1 MLSRVLALYR
11 QHFRDHRRERMVLA
25 SVSFFLAFGAA
36 RLLVHGFRSHRQPF
50 ELWIGGVHVH
60 HYTWGIGLLLLVGYL
75 WLIQVGSG
83 ATESSHRLGRI
94 TAVLYGVGAALTL
107 DEFALWL
114 HLDDV
119 YWERTG
125 RMSIDAVFL
134 FGALVSVGVWGGPFW
149 RGLGRQVARVVRRRA
164 PQLTPNLPGPTP
176 EGAQA
181 AVRALEE
188 ILLPPELAEAEPV
201 EAIAEVPRDPAV

>member
-1 MLSRVLALYR
+1 MLARVLALYR
-11 QHFRDHRRERMVLA
+11 QHFRDHRRERMVIA
-25 SVSFFLAFGAA
+25 SVSFFLAFGTA
-36 RLLVHGFRSHRQPF
+36 RLLVHGFRKHSRPF

-83 ATESSHRLGRI
+83 AAGSSQRLGRI
-94 TAVLYGVGAALTL
+94 TALLYGVGAALTL

-119 YWERTG
+119 YWQRTG
-125 RMSIDAVFL
+125 RMSVDAVFL
-134 FGALVSVGVWGGPFW
+134 FGALVSAGLWGGPFW
-149 RGLGRQVARVVRRRA
+149 RAVGRQVARVVRRRA
-164 PQLTPNLPGPTP
+164 PQLAPTLPGPTP
-176 EGAQA
+176 EGAEA

-188 ILLPPELAEAEPV
+188 ILLPPELVEPEPV
-201 EAIAEVPRDPAV
+201 QATAEVPREPI